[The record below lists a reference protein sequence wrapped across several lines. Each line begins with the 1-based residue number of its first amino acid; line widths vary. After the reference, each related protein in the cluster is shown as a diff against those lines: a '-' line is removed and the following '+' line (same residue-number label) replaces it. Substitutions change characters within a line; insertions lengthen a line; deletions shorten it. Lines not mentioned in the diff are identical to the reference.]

1 MNVFLTPDLY
11 EMDSQPFDTQ
21 DWYLNDRTGRF
32 EKYEKD
38 DGDSAARG
46 QMTLKNEILKIVDT
60 SDEGFS
66 HGIINDL
73 ASCLL
78 DGGFLFN
85 FDRLW
90 NTVQSKSVENL
101 ITTLVKNFDNTEHNI
116 AYLSSCFACVFR
128 IIAEKRPFPA
138 AEMKFKATVFVDVI
152 RKYIHRID
160 YAMWKSWFL
169 CDTFSDWFLFV
180 VGVFTPVKYNCV
192 RVEGQGLVDDATEYF
207 RMVKNCRYILSN
219 NVDTGDTAKPATGIF
234 EETKSDFGDVK
245 FITLEESECIQVER
259 RRTQYRNSPRKTK
272 HLKTNGAGRK
282 KTQKRKVEDRPRV
295 GEHEKKK
302 KRK

>member
-1 MNVFLTPDLY
+1 
-11 EMDSQPFDTQ
+11 MDSQPFVAQ

-32 EKYEKD
+32 EKYEKE
-38 DGDSAARG
+38 DGHSNAQPSTAAARG
-46 QMTLKNEILKIVDT
+46 EMTLKNEILNIIDT
-60 SDEGFS
+60 SDEGFD
-66 HGIINDL
+66 HGIIINDL
-73 ASCLL
+73 ASRLL
-78 DGGFLFN
+78 NGGFLFN
-85 FDRLW
+85 VDRLW

-101 ITTLVKNFDNTEHNI
+101 IATLVKSFDNTEHNM
-116 AYLSSCFACVFR
+116 AYLSSCLACVFR

-138 AEMKFKATVFVDVI
+138 AETKFKVTVFVDVI
-152 RKYIHRID
+152 RKYMNRID

-180 VGVFTPVKYNCV
+180 TGVFTPVKNNCV
-192 RVEGQGLVDDATEYF
+192 PVEGPGLTEYF

-219 NVDTGDTAKPATGIF
+219 NVCGCTGNTAKPAAGIF

-259 RRTQYRNSPRKTK
+259 LRAQCGNPSRKTK

-282 KTQKRKVEDRPRV
+282 NPQKRKIEDKPRV
-295 GEHEKKK
+295 GEYVQKKQRK
-302 KRK
+302 K